1 MWQRIQTLYLFLAIC
16 VNVAIYWLDLAQ
28 VKLNNLYHNFDLY
41 GLVDSDTGVEL
52 YSTLILSMLCTVS
65 LVLSL
70 VVVFMFK
77 KRQLQ
82 IKLSQLNLVIQAALV
97 AATLFI
103 IDGVA
108 TELTMEGEPIVE
120 YEAGAFLTIVPIV
133 FLYLAIRFI
142 KKDEALVRAADR
154 IR

>member
-1 MWQRIQTLYLFLAIC
+1 M
-16 VNVAIYWLDLAQ
+16 VP
-28 VKLNNLYHNFDLY
+28 
-41 GLVDSDTGVEL
+41 
-52 YSTLILSMLCTVS
+52 
-65 LVLSL
+65 L